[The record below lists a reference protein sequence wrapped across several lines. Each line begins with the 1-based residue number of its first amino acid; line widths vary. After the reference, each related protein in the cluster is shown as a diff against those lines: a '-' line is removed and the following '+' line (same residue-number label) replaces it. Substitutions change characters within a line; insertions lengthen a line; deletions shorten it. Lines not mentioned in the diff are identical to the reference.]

1 MPIAFKNTIVFTMKN
16 IRLIDAYQFTG
27 FIPKKDIYTHPTI
40 LDAVI
45 IPMKRNKKKQI
56 VQYVVKVIM
65 LFMIIK
71 QYWSEICLVDIC
83 RYILR

>member
-1 MPIAFKNTIVFTMKN
+1 MKK

-27 FIPKKDIYTHPTI
+27 FTPKQTIYTHLTVT
-40 LDAVI
+40 DAVI

-56 VQYVVKVIM
+56 VQLVVKVIN

-71 QYWSEICLVDIC
+71 QN
-83 RYILR
+83 